1 MNTVYRDSYMNTNM
15 SQEKSSTVFI
25 SYSWAEKECG
35 CDWVVGLANKLR
47 SDGIDA
53 DIDMYH
59 ESPAEGWTTWIINKI
74 KQSDYVLVVCS
85 ESYYNVVNGGQT
97 IDSGL
102 GRRFEG
108 KIIQKQIYDSGCIN
122 DKFIPIL
129 PPNGSRKHILE
140 VLSDYTAYKVYD
152 DYEKLIKRLKGE
164 NNHMPPLGQKKIKTM
179 FTGLIDPIL
188 WSEAK
193 WLGMSF
199 VIDRKLFEMPIVGFV
214 FDNPKGA
221 QKAFEHII
229 SNIGKDD
236 ALQQLGI
243 SFVSNK
249 DNTGYYTHIYPM
261 HQNIT
266 SKIERS
272 GNVHIATS
280 ITLSRVRENVSQD
293 GIQNIEALKNNYQ
306 IFNACYVEPA
316 IIVDGKLQVAEKLR
330 FVCRNVK
337 FRKYSDIT
345 TDDIDVAIRPELA
358 HISQ

>member
-1 MNTVYRDSYMNTNM
+1 MNINMN
-15 SQEKSSTVFI
+15 QGKSPTVFI
-25 SYSWAEKECG
+25 SYSWAEQEYG
-35 CDWVVGLANKLR
+35 CKWVESLANRLR

-59 ESPAEGWTTWIINKI
+59 ESPAEGWTTWIVNKI

-108 KIIQKQIYDSGCIN
+108 KIIQKQIYDRGCIN
-122 DKFIPIL
+122 EKFIPIL
-129 PPNGSRKHILE
+129 PPNGNRRHILE

-152 DYEKLIKRLKGE
+152 DYDRLLKRLKGE
-164 NNHMPPLGQKKIKTM
+164 NNHMPPLEQKEIKTM
-179 FTGLIDPIL
+179 FTTLIDPIL
-188 WSEAK
+188 WSEAR

-199 VIDRKLFEMPIVGFV
+199 VMDRKLSEMPIVRFV
-214 FDNPKGA
+214 FDNPNGA
-221 QKAFEHII
+221 LKAFEHII

-261 HQNIT
+261 HQNIA

-272 GNVHIATS
+272 DNVHIGTS
-280 ITLSRVRENVSQD
+280 ITLSRVRENISQD

-316 IIVDGKLQVAEKLR
+316 IIVDGGLQVAEKLR
-330 FVCRNVK
+330 FMCRNVK

-345 TDDIDVAIRPELA
+345 TDDIDVAIRPDLV
-358 HISQ
+358 HNPQ

>member
-1 MNTVYRDSYMNTNM
+1 MR
-15 SQEKSSTVFI
+15 QEKFPTVFI
-25 SYSWAEKECG
+25 SYSWAEQEYG
-35 CDWVVGLANKLR
+35 CKWVESLANRLR

-59 ESPAEGWTTWIINKI
+59 ESPAEGWTTWIVNKI
-74 KQSDYVLVVCS
+74 KQSDYVLVICS

-97 IDSGL
+97 IVSGL

-122 DKFIPIL
+122 EKFIPIL
-129 PPNGSRKHILE
+129 LPNGNHKHILE

-152 DYEKLIKRLKGE
+152 DYDRLLKRLKGE
-164 NNHMPPLGQKKIKTM
+164 NNHMPPLGQKEIKTM
-179 FTGLIDPIL
+179 FTALIDPIL

-199 VIDRKLFEMPIVGFV
+199 VMDRRLSEIPIVRFV
-214 FDNPKGA
+214 FDNPNGA
-221 QKAFEHII
+221 QKVFEHII

-249 DNTGYYTHIYPM
+249 DNTGYYTHIYPL
-261 HQNIT
+261 HQNIA
-266 SKIERS
+266 SKIENRD
-272 GNVHIATS
+272 NVFIGTS
-280 ITLSRVRENVSQD
+280 ITLSRVRENISQD
-293 GIQNIEALKNNYQ
+293 GIQNIEALKKNYQ

-345 TDDIDVAIRPELA
+345 TDDIDVAIRSDLV
-358 HISQ
+358 HNSQ

>member
-1 MNTVYRDSYMNTNM
+1 MN
-15 SQEKSSTVFI
+15 QGKSPTVFI
-25 SYSWAEKECG
+25 SYSWAEQEYG
-35 CDWVVGLANKLR
+35 CKWVESLANRLR

-59 ESPAEGWTTWIINKI
+59 ESPVEGWTTWIVNRI

-85 ESYYNVVNGGQT
+85 DSYCNVVNGGQT

-108 KIIQKQIYDSGCIN
+108 KIIQKQIYDNGCIN
-122 DKFIPIL
+122 EKYIPIL
-129 PPNGSRKHILE
+129 PHNGNHKHILE
-140 VLSDYTAYKVYD
+140 VLSDYTAYRIYD
-152 DYEKLIKRLKGE
+152 DYDRLLKRLKGE
-164 NNHMPPLGQKKIKTM
+164 NNHMPPLGQKEIKTM
-179 FTGLIDPIL
+179 FTALIDPIL
-188 WSEAK
+188 WSEAR

-199 VIDRKLFEMPIVGFV
+199 VMDSKLSEMPIVRFV
-214 FDNPKGA
+214 FDNPNGA
-221 QKAFEHII
+221 QKVFEHII

-261 HQNIT
+261 HQNIA

-272 GNVHIATS
+272 DNVYIGTS
-280 ITLSRVRENVSQD
+280 ITLSRVRENISQD

-316 IIVDGKLQVAEKLR
+316 IIVDGELQVAEKLR

-345 TDDIDVAIRPELA
+345 TDDIDVAIRPDLV
-358 HISQ
+358 HNPQ